1 MTIKRRSL
9 VIETGDFA
17 WRWVAGEIQARC
29 VRISWA
35 PGSVLDEMK
44 ALKAALEAA
53 LEKLR
58 GKRE

>member
-1 MTIKRRSL
+1 MTIKRLSL
-9 VIETGDFA
+9 VIETGDFGWIWA
-17 WRWVAGEIQARC
+17 AGEIQVRC
-29 VRISWA
+29 LRVSWA

-58 GKRE
+58 GHG